1 MTEIKFSLVLSMI
14 ACFIAVEAAALIV
27 CLAIM
32 VIDRGPLALLEGIAL
47 WAVAQPII
55 LIIAFASMPIGAL
68 VRFVLGLTFNQ
79 HQPRSVAILSGAI
92 IGLAGAALFGLS
104 THDSFSF
111 YIVFIGLTVGLV
123 AGWVW
128 WRIEKPF
135 LD

>member
-1 MTEIKFSLVLSMI
+1 MI
-14 ACFIAVEAAALIV
+14 ACFIAVDAAALIV

-32 VIDRGPLALLEGIAL
+32 VLDRGPLALLQGIAL

-79 HQPRSVAILSGAI
+79 HQPRSVALLSGAI
-92 IGLAGAALFGLS
+92 IGLAGALLFSLS
-104 THDSFSF
+104 THDSFSVSPH
-111 YIVFIGLTVGLV
+111 IVFIGLVTGLV
-123 AGWVW
+123 GEWVW

-135 LD
+135 LDRH